1 MPYVN
6 TMLLCKAMNNLL
18 RFSLFFGL
26 MVVLT
31 SSIKQPIPFISG
43 LWSEH
48 WIDSDV
54 DYVDTLRLTQKNDSL
69 FISLH
74 NSQVDWVPD
83 FHKVKFDG
91 SLLTFQ
97 MDANNITNFFTFQL
111 SDDHK
116 RFEGKVH
123 TWRGEIRK
131 IYLAK
136 VGD

>member
-1 MPYVN
+1 MKS
-6 TMLLCKAMNNLL
+6 LF
-18 RFSLFFGL
+18 RFSLYFGL
-26 MVVLT
+26 IVVMT
-31 SSIKQPIPFISG
+31 SSIKQPIPSISG

-74 NSQVDWVPD
+74 NSQVNWEPSYY
-83 FHKVKFDG
+83 KAKFDG
-91 SLLTFQ
+91 SILSFQ
-97 MDANNITNFFTFQL
+97 MDANNITNFCIFQL
-111 SDDHK
+111 SADHK

-131 IYLAK
+131 MYLEK
-136 VGD
+136 VGG

>member
-1 MPYVN
+1 MKN
-6 TMLLCKAMNNLL
+6 AG

-31 SSIKQPIPFISG
+31 SSIQQATPNISG

-54 DYVDTLRLTQKNDSL
+54 DYVDTLRLSQKNDSL
-69 FISLH
+69 LISLH
-74 NSQVDWVPD
+74 NSQVNWEPN
-83 FHKVKFDG
+83 FLKVKFNG
-91 SLLTFQ
+91 SLLSFQ
-97 MDANNITNFFTFQL
+97 MDANNITNFFTFKL
-111 SDDHK
+111 SDDQK

-131 IYLAK
+131 IYLEK
-136 VGD
+136 VSD

>member
-1 MPYVN
+1 
-6 TMLLCKAMNNLL
+6 MNILF

-31 SSIKQPIPFISG
+31 SSIKQPMPSVSG

-74 NSQVDWVPD
+74 NSQVDWEPN
-83 FHKVKFDG
+83 FYKVKFDG
-91 SLLTFQ
+91 SLLSFQ
-97 MDANNITNFFTFQL
+97 MDANNITNFFILKISENGT
-111 SDDHK
+111 
-116 RFEGKVH
+116 RFDGKVH
-123 TWRGEIRK
+123 TWKGEIRK
-131 IYLAK
+131 IYLVK
-136 VGD
+136 ELD